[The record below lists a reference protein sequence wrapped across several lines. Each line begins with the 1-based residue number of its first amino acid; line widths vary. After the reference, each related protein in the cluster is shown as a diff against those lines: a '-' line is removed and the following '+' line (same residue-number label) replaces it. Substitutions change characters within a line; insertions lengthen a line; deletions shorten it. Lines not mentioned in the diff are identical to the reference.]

1 MISINISEKIKPH
14 EYHQHQPIQP
24 VKPGSVR
31 SVAQPNSTVPSAT
44 NNPPPISPPKHPQ
57 KKKNSRYHRAFV
69 QRRDEPDFNVTW
81 RDAMPREWGR
91 DEGRNGGGGGAALLG
106 YSSSAASWLYRRAA
120 APARAYCGAE
130 RGPPPVTAARVRL
143 RDCRHLAYHESGV
156 AREAARVRVVFSH
169 GFTGSRLDGLG
180 ASQVKLAST
189 HAWLHV

>member
-1 MISINISEKIKPH
+1 
-14 EYHQHQPIQP
+14 
-24 VKPGSVR
+24 
-31 SVAQPNSTVPSAT
+31 
-44 NNPPPISPPKHPQ
+44 
-57 KKKNSRYHRAFV
+57 
-69 QRRDEPDFNVTW
+69 
-81 RDAMPREWGR
+81 MPREWGR

-143 RDCRHLAYHESGV
+143 RDGRHLAYHESGV

-180 ASQVKLAST
+180 ASQTFFILVTFL
-189 HAWLHV
+189 